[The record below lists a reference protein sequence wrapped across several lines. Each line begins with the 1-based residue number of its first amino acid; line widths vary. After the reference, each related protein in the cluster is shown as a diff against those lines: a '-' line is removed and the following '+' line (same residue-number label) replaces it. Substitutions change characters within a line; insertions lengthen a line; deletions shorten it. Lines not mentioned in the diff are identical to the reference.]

1 MSFFLIKVGFSLRS
15 NIEKTYVAFIAL
27 SLLATFQG
35 PIYTDIISFT
45 PLFILLKYILF
56 IMIFPLCRYLSG
68 RLNDG
73 VISSAFYSQ
82 LLFAT
87 IAGGYVIF
95 HMVMY
100 PVSIG
105 EMIWGYSAEYRLIGF
120 TGKTFGAS
128 GLTMVG
134 TTSVQM
140 GVFLSFLFLLAFS
153 LYFHIKKIGY
163 LALSVALFGF
173 LLLTYSRSGLVV
185 AGVGALYFLVDKYKS
200 KQAITIIFFTTIL
213 CVFVAVFT
221 GFFDQMAS
229 FGSLGKLFSNDDFKD
244 ASSQQRIIYVLRGW
258 DYIVDNPFSLFLGTG
273 FGEMYTYALLDTPHL
288 ESLILTTL
296 FQSGVFTLLCL
307 VAHFYF
313 LWSTARY
320 GSVRAHS
327 PFRRSIFYGYK
338 LYIPGLLLA
347 NLVGGNSLQ
356 TDFIA
361 PVFYF
366 LLGACMYGDRTVY
379 PPSKEK

>member
-1 MSFFLIKVGFSLRS
+1 
-15 NIEKTYVAFIAL
+15 
-27 SLLATFQG
+27 
-35 PIYTDIISFT
+35 
-45 PLFILLKYILF
+45 
-56 IMIFPLCRYLSG
+56 
-68 RLNDG
+68 
-73 VISSAFYSQ
+73 
-82 LLFAT
+82 
-87 IAGGYVIF
+87 
-95 HMVMY
+95 
-100 PVSIG
+100 
-105 EMIWGYSAEYRLIGF
+105 
-120 TGKTFGAS
+120 
-128 GLTMVG
+128 
-134 TTSVQM
+134 
-140 GVFLSFLFLLAFS
+140 
-153 LYFHIKKIGY
+153 
-163 LALSVALFGF
+163 
-173 LLLTYSRSGLVV
+173 
-185 AGVGALYFLVDKYKS
+185 
-200 KQAITIIFFTTIL
+200 
-213 CVFVAVFT
+213 
-221 GFFDQMAS
+221 MAS